1 MNKNQEKIK
10 AALDCI
16 ESCLQAINTN
26 EDWLKFLS
34 FQSLFYNYSFGNAML
49 IYSQNPEASYV
60 KGYKAWNQLG
70 RFVKRGSKGLAIL
83 APCFKKVEV
92 FKEPEN
98 NSVFQDAEG
107 EKETKRVISGFR
119 ITYVYDI
126 ADTDGSDEYLPV
138 LVKGLA
144 GNSDAEKEIYE
155 RLQAFISTEHTVKE
169 VTGTVSKG
177 SYNLDTGVICIR
189 ADLEYLQKIKTIL
202 HEYAHAIDFK
212 LHPEPDVSRNRRE
225 LIAESVAFVVS
236 MRLGLDTSSYSMGYI
251 KSWLKDADELKIIAD
266 TVQKVSA
273 RIINNLAESSD
284 SAFSN
289 LREGRRVFGTYACRL
304 SGLIDR

>member
-10 AALDCI
+10 AALERIDT
-16 ESCLQAINTN
+16 CLATIDTD
-26 EDWLKFLS
+26 EDWLRYLS
-34 FQSLFYNYSFGNAML
+34 FQSLFYNYSFGNTIL

-70 RFVKRGSKGLAIL
+70 RYVKKGAKGLAIL
-83 APCFKKVEV
+83 APCFKKTEV

-98 NSVFQDAEG
+98 KSEYHDAEG
-107 EKETKRVISGFR
+107 EKEVKKVISGFCV
-119 ITYVYDI
+119 TYVYDI

-144 GNSDAEKEIYE
+144 GNSEAEKEIYE
-155 RLQAFISTEHTVKE
+155 RLRAFISKEHTVTE
-169 VTGTVSKG
+169 VTGTASKG
-177 SYNLDTGVICIR
+177 SYNLDTGVICVR
-189 ADLEYLQKIKTIL
+189 GDLDYLQRIKTLL
-202 HEYAHAIDFK
+202 HEYAHALDFK
-212 LHPEPDVSRNRRE
+212 MHPEPDVSRNRRE
-225 LIAESVAFVVS
+225 LIAESVAFVVA
-236 MRLGLDTSSYSMGYI
+236 MRLGLDTSSYSMSYI

-289 LREGRRVFGTYACRL
+289 LKEEQEEE
-304 SGLIDR
+304 

>member
-10 AALDCI
+10 AALERI
-16 ESCLQAINTN
+16 EEGLATINTN
-26 EDWLKFLS
+26 EDWLQYLC
-34 FQSLFYNYSFGNAML
+34 FQSKFYNYSFGNTIL

-70 RFVKRGSKGLAIL
+70 RYVKKGAKGLAIL
-83 APCFKKVEV
+83 APCFKKTEV

-98 NSVFQDAEG
+98 KSEYHDAEG
-107 EKETKRVISGFR
+107 EKEIKKVISGFHV
-119 ITYVYDI
+119 TYVYDI

-138 LVKGLA
+138 LVKGLV
-144 GNSDAEKEIYE
+144 GNSEAEKEIYE
-155 RLQAFISTEHTVKE
+155 RLLVFISAEHTVTE
-169 VTGTVSKG
+169 VTGTASKG
-177 SYNLDTGVICIR
+177 SYNLDTGVICVR
-189 ADLEYLQKIKTIL
+189 GDLDYLQRIKTLL

-236 MRLGLDTSSYSMGYI
+236 MRLGLDTSSYSMSYI
-251 KSWLKDADELKIIAD
+251 KSWLKDAEELKIIAD

-289 LREGRRVFGTYACRL
+289 LKEEQEEE
-304 SGLIDR
+304 

>member
-1 MNKNQEKIK
+1 MSKNQEKIK
-10 AALDCI
+10 QALNSI
-16 ESCLQAINTN
+16 ESSLQAIDTN

-49 IYSQNPEASYV
+49 IYSQNPEATYV
-60 KGYKAWNQLG
+60 KGYKAWNKLG
-70 RFVKRGSKGLAIL
+70 RYVKKGSKGLAIL
-83 APCFKKVEV
+83 APCFKKIED
-92 FKEPEN
+92 FKEPDNKSEYH
-98 NSVFQDAEG
+98 DAEG
-107 EKETKRVISGFR
+107 QKEIRRVISGFR
-119 ITYVYDI
+119 ITYVYDL

-144 GNSDAEKEIYE
+144 GNGDEEKEIYE
-155 RLQAFISTEHTVKE
+155 RLLAFISTEHKVTE
-169 VTGTVSKG
+169 VSGTASKG
-177 SYNLDTGVICIR
+177 SYNLDTGNICIR

-236 MRLGLDTSSYSMGYI
+236 LRLGLDTSSYSMGYI
-251 KSWLKDADELKIIAD
+251 KSWLKDTEELKIIAD

-273 RIINNLAESSD
+273 YIINNLAGSSD

-289 LREGRRVFGTYACRL
+289 LKE
-304 SGLIDR
+304 DEE

>member
-1 MNKNQEKIK
+1 MSKNQDKIK
-10 AALDCI
+10 AALDRI
-16 ESCLQAINTN
+16 EDCLAAINTDK
-26 EDWLKFLS
+26 DWLQYLC
-34 FQSLFYNYSFGNAML
+34 FQSRFYNYSFGNTIL
-49 IYSQNPEASYV
+49 IYSQNPEATYV

-70 RFVKRGSKGLAIL
+70 RYVKKGSKGLAIL
-83 APCFKKVEV
+83 APCFRKMED
-92 FKEPEN
+92 FKEPEDKA
-98 NSVFQDAEG
+98 VYQDAEG
-107 EKETKRVISGFR
+107 EKETRRVISGFR
-119 ITYVYDI
+119 VTYVYDI

-144 GNSDAEKEIYE
+144 GNSEAEKEIYE
-155 RLQAFISTEHTVKE
+155 RLRVFISTEHAVME
-169 VTGTVSKG
+169 VTGTASKG
-177 SYNLDTGVICIR
+177 SYNLDTGIICVR
-189 ADLEYLQKIKTIL
+189 SDLDYLQKIKTLL

-236 MRLGLDTSSYSMGYI
+236 MRLGLDTSSYSMSYI

-289 LREGRRVFGTYACRL
+289 LKE
-304 SGLIDR
+304 DKE